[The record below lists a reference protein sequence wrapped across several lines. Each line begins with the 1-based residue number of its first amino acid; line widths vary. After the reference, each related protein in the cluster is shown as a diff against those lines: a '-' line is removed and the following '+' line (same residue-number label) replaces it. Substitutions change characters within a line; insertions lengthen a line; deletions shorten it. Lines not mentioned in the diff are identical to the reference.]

1 MIGKVLFYISTDERH
16 YGFIED
22 DSAPN
27 QRERNCFFG
36 PRALN
41 GLTVKAGDRVV
52 YEISPDFKSGKGPQA
67 ARVWLRDDNR
77 EIRAPGSNG
86 AALTKDWR

>member
-1 MIGKVLFYISTDERH
+1 MIGKVLFYLENGAKQF
-16 YGFIED
+16 GFIED
-22 DSAPN
+22 EAAPGN
-27 QRERNCFFG
+27 REANVWFG

-52 YEISPDFKSGKGPQA
+52 YELSPIFKKDKGPQA

-77 EIRAPGSNG
+77 EEITTLQGI
-86 AALTKDWR
+86 DDV